1 MAVHTTARNRTAE
14 NQRELDLVN
23 RAQAGDV
30 SAGVEL
36 WLIYKGKLLPRVR
49 RWNRINE
56 WEELFVDA
64 GASQIYEA
72 LPRFRF
78 RGKPFEAWAYA
89 VAHNA
94 VLKLVRDLGLKQIDI
109 PLTEAEDELP
119 DPPGPLDRF
128 IETRVREA
136 AYRLKGLRGAA
147 VRGCFY
153 EDKSDDE
160 IAEDEHIPRRKVNYR
175 KHQGLRSMGK
185 DLCNIPFRSIRPE
198 TRFSGY

>member
-14 NQRELDLVN
+14 DQRELDLVN

-36 WLIYKGKLLPRVR
+36 WLIYKSKLRPRVR
-49 RWNRINE
+49 RWNWIDE
-56 WEELFVDA
+56 WKELFVDA

-72 LPRFRF
+72 LPTFRF
-78 RGKPFEAWAYA
+78 TGRPFRVWAYA
-89 VAHNA
+89 VARNA
-94 VLKLVRDLGLKQIDI
+94 VLKLVRDLGLEEIDI
-109 PLTEAEDELP
+109 PLIDAEDELP
-119 DPPGPLDRF
+119 DPPGPLDKF

-136 AYRLKGLRGAA
+136 AYRLKGLQGAA

-160 IAEDEHIPRRKVNYR
+160 IAVEQHIPRRKVNYR
-175 KHQGLRSMGK
+175 KHQGLRSIK
-185 DLCNIPFRSIRPE
+185 KELSDIPFKSIRPE